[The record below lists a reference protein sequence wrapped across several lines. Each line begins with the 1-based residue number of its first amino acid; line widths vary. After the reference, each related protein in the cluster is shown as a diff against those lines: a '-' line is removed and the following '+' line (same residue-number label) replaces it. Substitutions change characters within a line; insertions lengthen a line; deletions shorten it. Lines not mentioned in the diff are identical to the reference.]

1 MLLSTVPNKLYSHAL
16 VHAESIISVSP
27 FGTWPA
33 NSLAE

>member
-1 MLLSTVPNKLYSHAL
+1 MLLSSVPKKLYSHAL
-16 VHAESIISVSP
+16 VHAESIVAVSP